1 MYLLYKKVFFKSFI
15 NIKKIMFR
23 LFKFNNNI
31 SYSIL
36 KPNSKNK
43 TKFYIKFR
51 LNNINIFLF

>member
-23 LFKFNNNI
+23 LFKFN
-31 SYSIL
+31 
-36 KPNSKNK
+36 SKNK